1 MAGPRVLVFADSGPR
16 IGGGH
21 VMRCLTL
28 ARALIQRGASCAFA
42 ATPSTQTILRA
53 FAPPDV
59 QVFPVLDD
67 VDQAPSAA
75 AVWADS
81 FAADWV
87 LLDHYFLSPK
97 QEAALRQGRRLAVLD
112 DLADRPRA
120 ADLVI
125 NPAYGRT
132 TEAYDGRLPPG
143 AAVLSGPAYALVRP
157 EFVHRR
163 AAALAHRR
171 EGGHLKHLL
180 ISLGLTD
187 VEGITARVVA
197 ALRPHIGDMIFD
209 GVLGSAAPS
218 LPALCAA
225 AKTDPCLRLHI
236 DSHAMA
242 ELTAAADIAIG
253 AGGSSVWE
261 RAVLGLPAVT
271 VILADNQR
279 PMAQAMARDG
289 LTLAIDAAGPDF
301 AARLAGAVQT
311 LITDAALRRGVS
323 EKSAAACDGLGA
335 ERVAEAMVG

>member
-1 MAGPRVLVFADSGPR
+1 MAAPRVLVFADSGPR

-28 ARALIQRGASCAFA
+28 ARALAQRGAACAFA
-42 ATPSTQTILRA
+42 ATPAAQAILRA
-53 FAPPDV
+53 FAPPDI
-59 QVFPVLDD
+59 QVFPVSGD
-67 VDQAPSAA
+67 VDQAPGAA
-75 AVWADS
+75 ASWAQS

-87 LLDHYFLSPK
+87 LLDHYFLPSE

-125 NPAYGRT
+125 NSAYGCT
-132 TEAYDGRLPPG
+132 AGLYDGLLPTG
-143 AAVLSGPAYALVRP
+143 AVILAGPAFAPVRP
-157 EFVHRR
+157 EFAHRR

-197 ALRPHIGDMIFD
+197 ALRPHIGDMILD
-209 GVLGSAAPS
+209 VVLGSAAPS

-242 ELTAAADIAIG
+242 ELTAAADIAVG
-253 AGGSSVWE
+253 AGGSSAWE
-261 RAVLGLPAVT
+261 RCTLGLPAVT

-279 PMAQAMARDG
+279 PMAQVMARDG
-289 LTLAIDAAGPDF
+289 LTLAVDATGPDF
-301 AARLAGAVQT
+301 ENRLTRAVQT
-311 LITDAALRRGVS
+311 LVSDAALRRSIS

-335 ERVAEAMVG
+335 ERVAQAMVG